1 MAITST
7 RPNIALVKTRWRKSG
22 PRTLAERA
30 GVIGA
35 NVWKVAVEIFRHLEK
50 EGFRFS
56 GDRMVTDVIAECIAF
71 ELQLVDRAVH
81 ARLPAEDRA
90 TLVQE
95 LARHVAHTFENNQVD
110 LFGPGEHRK
119 AFIGLLNARF
129 DTYATFE
136 YDGSQPRFECLR
148 FFATQVAEAMAPAEN
163 KWVLEQVMEVEA
175 PELVLLMAKLVDHVV
190 PVPPAQG

>member
-7 RPNIALVKTRWRKSG
+7 PPNIALVKTRWRKSG

-71 ELQLVDRAVH
+71 QLQLVDRAVH
-81 ARLPAEDRA
+81 ERLPQADRA
-90 TLVQE
+90 TLMQE
-95 LARHVAHTFENNQVD
+95 LAGHLAHTFENNQVD

-119 AFIGLLNARF
+119 AFIDLLNARF
-129 DTYATFE
+129 DTYATFS
-136 YDGSQPRFECLR
+136 YDGPRPGFECLR
-148 FFATQVAEAMAPAEN
+148 FFASRGAEAMEPAAN
-163 KWVLEQVMEVEA
+163 KWVLEQMMEVDA
-175 PELVLLMAKLVDHVV
+175 PEIVRLMAKLVDQVV
-190 PVPPAQG
+190 PAAAAPG

>member
-7 RPNIALVKTRWRKSG
+7 RPNIALVKTRWRRSG

-35 NVWKVAVEIFRHLEK
+35 NVWKVAVEIFRHMEK

-81 ARLPAEDRA
+81 ASHPAEDRA

-110 LFGPGEHRK
+110 LLGPGDHRE
-119 AFIGLLNARF
+119 AFIELLNARF
-129 DTYATFE
+129 DAYATFE
-136 YDGSQPRFECLR
+136 FDGSRPRFDCLR
-148 FFATQVAEAMAPAEN
+148 FFASQVAEAMAPAGN
-163 KWVLEQVMEVEA
+163 KWVLEQVMEIEA
-175 PELVLLMAKLVDHVV
+175 PEMVRLMSKLVDQVV
-190 PVPPAQG
+190 PVAPAPG

>member
-7 RPNIALVKTRWRKSG
+7 RPNIALVKTRWRKAG

-35 NVWKVAVEIFRHLEK
+35 NVWKVAVEIFRHMEK

-71 ELQLVDRAVH
+71 ELQLVDRAVYP
-81 ARLPAEDRA
+81 RLPAGDRA

-95 LARHVAHTFENNQVD
+95 LAGHVAHTFENNQVD
-110 LFGPGEHRK
+110 LFGPGEYRK
-119 AFIGLLNARF
+119 AFIDLINARF
-129 DTYATFE
+129 DVYSTFA
-136 YDGSQPRFECLR
+136 YDAGGPGFECLR
-148 FFATQVAEAMAPAEN
+148 YFASQVAEAMAPAEN
-163 KWVLEQVMEVEA
+163 KWVLEQVLEIEA
-175 PELVLLMAKLVDHVV
+175 PEMVRLMAKLVEQTV
-190 PVPPAQG
+190 PAPAAG

>member
-7 RPNIALVKTRWRKSG
+7 RPNIALVKTRWRKAG
-22 PRTLAERA
+22 PRTLSERA

-35 NVWKVAVEIFRHLEK
+35 NVWKVAVEIFRHMEK
-50 EGFRFS
+50 EGFRFT

-81 ARLPAEDRA
+81 SRLSAEDRA

-119 AFIGLLNARF
+119 AFIELVNARF
-129 DTYATFE
+129 DVYSTFE
-136 YDGSQPRFECLR
+136 YDGPQPRFECLR
-148 FFATQVAEAMAPAEN
+148 YFASLVAEAMAPAEN
-163 KWVLEQVMEVEA
+163 KWVPEQVLEIEA
-175 PELVLLMAKLVDHVV
+175 PEMVRLMAKLVDQVV
-190 PVPPAQG
+190 PAPSAG